1 MIIGID
7 GNEANVVKR
16 VGISEYAYWLLHFF
30 AKFAAEGKTPGVQ
43 FTIYLKQPPVKGLPK
58 ETDNWRYKIVG
69 PGKFWTQFGLPI
81 NLYLTRPK
89 PDVFFSPTHYA
100 PRFSPVPSVISVMD
114 LSFLRF
120 PELFNKSDMYQL
132 KNWTKYSV
140 KKAAKV
146 LTISDSSRNDIINTY
161 QILEQKVLTIYP
173 GIKQTVSLQPRVYAM
188 NELKAKYDISDNYIL
203 FVGTLQPRKNIGR
216 LIEAFSRIKNP
227 TEGEARHGR
236 QESGIKDLQL
246 VVIGKRGWLYEEI
259 LDAPKKFGVEDKVK
273 FLEGINDEELAVFYK
288 HALCYVLP
296 SLYEGFGL
304 PVVEAMK
311 HGCPVITSNISSL
324 PEAGGDAALYVDPED
339 VDDIAEKI
347 VQLVKDKDLRK
358 DLAEKGK
365 KQAAKFSW
373 EKTAKETLKV
383 LVDVAAGSK

>member
-7 GNEANVVKR
+7 GNEANVHKR
-16 VGISEYAYWLLHFF
+16 VGISEYAYWLLHYF
-30 AKFAAEGKTPGVQ
+30 AKFAGENKTPGVQ
-43 FTIYLKQPPVKGLPK
+43 FIIYLKQAPVKALPK
-58 ETDNWRYKIVG
+58 ETDSWKYKIVG
-69 PGKFWTQFGLPI
+69 PGKFWTQFGLPL
-81 NLYLTRPK
+81 NLFTTKPR

-100 PRFSPVPSVISVMD
+100 PRFSPVPRVISVMD
-114 LSFLRF
+114 LSFLQF

-140 KKAAKV
+140 KKASKI
-146 LTISDSSRNDIINTY
+146 LTISNSSRNDIIETY
-161 QILEQKVLTIYP
+161 NVPEKRVLTIYP
-173 GIKQTVSLQPRVYAM
+173 GIKQSVALEPRVYAM
-188 NELKAKYDISDNYIL
+188 NQLKAKYGISDNYIL

-216 LIEAFSRIKNP
+216 LIEAFSKINNDDV
-227 TEGEARHGR
+227 
-236 QESGIKDLQL
+236 KDLQL
-246 VVIGKRGWLYEEI
+246 VIIGKKGWLYESI
-259 LDAPKKFGVEDKVK
+259 LEAPEKFDVADRVT
-273 FLEGINDEELAVFYK
+273 FLEGVNDEELSVFYK

-311 HGCPVITSNISSL
+311 HGCPVITSNVSSL
-324 PEAGGDAALYVDPED
+324 PEAGGDAALYVDPEN

-347 VQLVKDKDLRK
+347 VQLVTDKDLRK
-358 DLAEKGK
+358 ELSEKGK

-383 LVDVAAGSK
+383 LVDVAAEK

>member
-7 GNEANVVKR
+7 GNEANVSKR
-16 VGISEYAYWLLHFF
+16 VGISEYAYWLLHYF
-30 AKFAAEGKTPGVQ
+30 ARFAAEGKTPGVQ
-43 FTIYLKQPPVKGLPK
+43 FTIYLKQPPFKGLPE
-58 ETDNWRYKIVG
+58 ETKNWRYKVVG
-69 PGKFWTQFGLPI
+69 PGKLWTQFGLPI
-81 NLYLTRPK
+81 NLFLGKPK
-89 PDVFFSPTHYA
+89 PDLFFSPTHYA

-120 PELFNKSDMYQL
+120 PELFDKADMYQL

-140 KKAAKV
+140 KKAKKIV
-146 LTISDSSRNDIINTY
+146 TISNSSRNDIIETY
-161 QILEQKVLTIYP
+161 QISEDRVQTIYP

-188 NELKAKYDISDNYIL
+188 NELKAKYNISDNYIL

-216 LIEAFSRIKNP
+216 LIEAFSKIKKL
-227 TEGEARHGR
+227 
-236 QESGIKDLQL
+236 ESGIKNLQL
-246 VVIGKRGWLYEEI
+246 VVIGKKGWLYEEI
-259 LDAPKKFGVEDKVK
+259 LEAPKKFGVEDRVK

-311 HGCPVITSNISSL
+311 HGCPVITSNVSSL

-347 VQLVKDKDLRK
+347 IKLINNKDLQK
-358 DLAEKGK
+358 ELAEKGK

-383 LVDVAAGSK
+383 LVDVATEK